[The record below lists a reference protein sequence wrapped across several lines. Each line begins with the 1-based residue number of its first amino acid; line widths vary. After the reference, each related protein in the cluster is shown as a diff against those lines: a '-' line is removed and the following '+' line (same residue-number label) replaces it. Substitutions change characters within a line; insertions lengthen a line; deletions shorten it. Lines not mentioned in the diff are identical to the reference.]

1 MKNNKKNVLV
11 YNISLKTLIGAKL
24 LCIRFDKVD
33 GLIKVYLGTRFLVLL
48 GPGKYDN
55 I

>member
-1 MKNNKKNVLV
+1 MV
-11 YNISLKTLIGAKL
+11 YDISLKTLIGAKL

-33 GLIKVYLGTRFLVLL
+33 WLIRVYPGTRYLVLL